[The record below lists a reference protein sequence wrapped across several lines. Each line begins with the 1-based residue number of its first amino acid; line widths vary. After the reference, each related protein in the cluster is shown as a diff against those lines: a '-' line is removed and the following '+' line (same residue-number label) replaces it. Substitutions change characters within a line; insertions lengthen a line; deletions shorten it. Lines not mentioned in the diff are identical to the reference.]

1 MATKKETKKVEK
13 PVKEVVKSFGVVTK
27 RLNFR
32 EKPSLEAEILAILE
46 KGTRVEYSKTKD
58 KNWYKITID
67 GNTGYAMSEFIEDIK

>member
-32 EKPSLEAEILAILE
+32 EKASLEAEVLAILE
-46 KGTRVEYSKTKD
+46 KGTRVEYSKIKD
-58 KNWYKITID
+58 KAWYKLTID
-67 GNTGYAMSEFIEDIK
+67 GVTGYAMSEFIEDIK